1 MLSTALR
8 VFQLRL
14 PTRLTSHSLRLSS
27 TMGAV
32 GTQPTNTTER
42 LAALRTLMAEHN
54 IDTYIVPSEDQRKDS
69 EHSSNRGSTHMRSFP

>member
-1 MLSTALR
+1 
-8 VFQLRL
+8 
-14 PTRLTSHSLRLSS
+14 
-27 TMGAV
+27 MGAV

>member
-14 PTRLTSHSLRLSS
+14 PTRVTSHSSRLSS

-32 GTQPTNTTER
+32 GTQTIHTTER

-54 IDTYIVPSEDQRKDS
+54 IDTYIVPSEDQRKDFRD
-69 EHSSNRGSTHMRSFP
+69 SSDRGSTHMRSFF